1 MSSLRSI
8 RLSPSVGQL
17 LTTGAESTLLY
28 CLRPVLPERQPML
41 RQAVLYLHGIAVR
54 HSDSGSPLA
63 TRCNDQGHEDTEG
76 DVSRSHR
83 CLTRHGAM

>member
-1 MSSLRSI
+1 
-8 RLSPSVGQL
+8 
-17 LTTGAESTLLY
+17 
-28 CLRPVLPERQPML
+28 ML